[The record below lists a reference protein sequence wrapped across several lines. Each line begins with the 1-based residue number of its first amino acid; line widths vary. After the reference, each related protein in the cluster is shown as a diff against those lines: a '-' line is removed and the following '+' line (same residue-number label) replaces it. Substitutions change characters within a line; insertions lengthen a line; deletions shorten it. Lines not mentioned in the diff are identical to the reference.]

1 MVNLLELKTSME
13 EGKKVYLMNGRVE
26 KVNYERSTDKT
37 AYLKLKYQDF
47 YQFIYIRSLKIK

>member
-13 EGKKVYLMNGRVE
+13 EGKKVYLMNARVE

-37 AYLKLKYQDF
+37 AYLKLKNQDF

>member
-13 EGKKVYLMNGRVE
+13 KGKKVYLKNAQVE
-26 KVNYERSTDKT
+26 NINYTRSTDKT
-37 AYLKLKYQDF
+37 AYLKLKNQDF